1 MAEGQRTVERDG
13 HSANT
18 SGVIGLLP
26 AAAADHERAYYYY
39 YYVGYVPTF
48 VMPRAQR
55 RRRMT

>member
-1 MAEGQRTVERDG
+1 MAEGQRTAERDW

-18 SGVIGLLP
+18 SGVLT
-26 AAAADHERAYYYY
+26 ASAADHERAYYFY
-39 YYVGYVPTF
+39 YYVGFTPTF

>member
-1 MAEGQRTVERDG
+1 MADGQRTAKRDG
-13 HSANT
+13 HSANQ

-26 AAAADHERAYYYY
+26 AAANHERAYYFY